1 MAPETRRKAG
11 ANGWGIEG
19 MNYFLKQA
27 IRESLK
33 RLGVGITSYRRLQEL
48 KENIR
53 TRDLIALFME
63 LPRRQKEQ
71 LLKALPFS
79 RSQLGQDLFMLSELE
94 FKRDGFFV
102 EFGATDGVHMS
113 NTYLLEKQFG
123 WRGIVAEAA
132 PGWHKDLKKNR
143 SCRVETDCVWSES
156 NQMLIFTQTNN
167 WDFSTIDTFR
177 SSDIHSRLRK
187 NGRKYE
193 VRTISLND
201 LLEKYNAPKVIDYL
215 SIDTEGSEFEI
226 LSHFDFDKHHFRVI
240 TCEHNFAPQREK
252 IFELLTGKGYVR
264 KFEEVSNVDDWY
276 VRAEAGE

>member
-1 MAPETRRKAG
+1 
-11 ANGWGIEG
+11 

-48 KENIR
+48 KENSR
-53 TRDLIALFME
+53 TRDLVALFME
-63 LPRRQKEQ
+63 LPKRQKEQ
-71 LLKALPFS
+71 LLKALPLS
-79 RSQLGQDLFMLSELE
+79 RSQLGQDLFVLSELE

-102 EFGATDGVHMS
+102 EFGATDGVHLS
-113 NTYLLEKQFG
+113 NTYLLEKHFG

-132 PGWHKDLKKNR
+132 PGWRQDLKKNR
-143 SCRVETDCVWSES
+143 SCCVETDCVWSES
-156 NQMLIFTQTNN
+156 NQTLTFTQTNN
-167 WDFSTIDTFR
+167 WDFSTIEGFR

-187 NGRKYE
+187 NGRRYE
-193 VRTISLND
+193 VRTISLTD
-201 LLEKYNAPKVIDYL
+201 LLEKYNAPSVIDYL

-226 LSHFDFDKHHFRVI
+226 LSHFDFDKHPFRVI

-264 KFEEVSNVDDWY
+264 RFEEVSNVDDWY
-276 VRAEAGE
+276 VRADAGK